1 MLLHKPFGFLDYL
14 KLQVNARAV
23 LSDSGTITEESSIL
37 NFPALNLREVHE
49 RPEGFEEA
57 FVMLVGLDRERVDQ
71 ALDVLSEQPRGS
83 ERLLRM
89 VRDYEPTNVS
99 DKVVRIIL
107 SYTDYVRRRVWRLA
121 SGVVSSPGWP

>member
-37 NFPALNLREVHE
+37 NFPALSLREVHE

-107 SYTDYVRRRVWRLA
+107 SYTDYVRRRVWRLE
-121 SGVVSSPGWP
+121 